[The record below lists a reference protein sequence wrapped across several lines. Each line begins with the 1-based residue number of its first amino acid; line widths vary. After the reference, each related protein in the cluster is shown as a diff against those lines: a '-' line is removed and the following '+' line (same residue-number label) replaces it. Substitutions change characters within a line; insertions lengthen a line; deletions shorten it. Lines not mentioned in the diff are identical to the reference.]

1 MITPKM
7 IAEKTMTPEKKGLAH
22 NDIIAFYV
30 GRNLSYIFTIPFLY
44 TNIRPDTISR
54 ISLIPTIIGF
64 LIQIF
69 TKSKI
74 GLLIACLFYFIQD
87 MFDGIDGNV
96 ARYRGQFSTYG
107 SVWDAMSGYF
117 MGCLCFLGTGVSAA
131 HFEGALGTII
141 PKELYIILGAI
152 TGMAVIFPRLV
163 MHKAIT
169 TAGKTETI
177 SEIKDKQNF
186 GLIQIIALNLS
197 STAGGVQVLRLFAII
212 CNIQDLY
219 IICYCIFFL
228 IMAVYTINKAL
239 KEKKQ

>member
-7 IAEKTMTPEKKGLAH
+7 IAEKTMTPEKRGLAH

-30 GRNLSYIFTIPFLY
+30 GRNLSYAFTIPFLY
-44 TNIRPDTISR
+44 TNIRPDTISK

-64 LIQIF
+64 WIQIF
-69 TKSKI
+69 TKSKV
-74 GLLIACLFYFIQD
+74 GLLIACLLYFIQD
-87 MFDGIDGNV
+87 MLDGVDGNV
-96 ARYRGQFSTYG
+96 ARYKGQFSTYG

-117 MGCLCFLGTGVSAA
+117 MGCLCFLGTGVSAS
-131 HFEGALGTII
+131 HFDGVLGSII

-169 TAGKTETI
+169 TAGKTRSI

-197 STAGGVQVLRLFAII
+197 STAGGVQVLRLFSII
-212 CNIQDLY
+212 WNIQDVY
-219 IICYCIFFL
+219 IICYCVFFVTVA
-228 IMAVYTINKAL
+228 IYTINKTL
-239 KEKKQ
+239 KEKQ